1 MANANKTKR
10 KTKEPIVICI
20 CGMAGSGKSTVAR
33 KLADRYCLEYY
44 SGGDALKATALEKGY
59 EDIERGWWE
68 SKEGMKFLKER
79 DADHRFDKAIDRKL
93 LDLAKRGGVVLDSWT
108 MPWLLKGGFKIWLE
122 ASPETRAERISRRD
136 GTRVEEALAALKS
149 KEAKTKNIYKKLYS
163 FSLGEDY
170 QPFHLILDTDS
181 LKGEEVFRVLCMVID
196 NCFSVHKINGK
207 LGI

>member
-1 MANANKTKR
+1 MANVNLTKR

-33 KLADRYCLEYY
+33 KLADRYGLEYY

-59 EDIERGWWE
+59 GDIERGWWE

-149 KEAKTKNIYKKLYS
+149 KEAKTKNIYKKLYG

-170 QPFHLILDTDS
+170 QPFHLILDTDC

-196 NCFSVHKINGK
+196 NYFSVHKINGK